1 MTYILNIETAT
12 KNCSV
17 ALAKDG
23 EILFCEEIAEEGY
36 SHAEKLHVFIQSVL
50 EKASLSF
57 KDLSA
62 VAVSQGPGSYTGLRI
77 GVSSAK
83 GLCLALS
90 IPLIAVDTLQVL
102 AAQVKVNSGL
112 IVPMIDARRMEV
124 YTAVF
129 DAHLQKLSVV
139 KPEILTENSFQDLQE
154 TVYFIGDCAEKAKTV
169 LKKENFIF
177 LEKVIYPS
185 AREMALLSFNLF
197 QQNKVE
203 SVAYFEP
210 FYLKEFRFAK

>member
-36 SHAEKLHVFIQSVL
+36 SHAEKLHVFMENVL
-50 EKASLSF
+50 KKANLTF
-57 KDLSA
+57 ADLSA

-90 IPLIAVDTLQVL
+90 ITSLMSFTPL
-102 AAQVKVNSGL
+102 
-112 IVPMIDARRMEV
+112 
-124 YTAVF
+124 F
-129 DAHLQKLSVV
+129 
-139 KPEILTENSFQDLQE
+139 
-154 TVYFIGDCAEKAKTV
+154 
-169 LKKENFIF
+169 
-177 LEKVIYPS
+177 
-185 AREMALLSFNLF
+185 MAL
-197 QQNKVE
+197 
-203 SVAYFEP
+203 
-210 FYLKEFRFAK
+210 KE